1 MKNNLKQIAWLQSQI
16 NKDKSELEREKSE
29 LIRKIKQIKKEDIFS
44 KKIELPKKLSLWERI
59 KKVLMG

>member
-16 NKDKSELEREKSE
+16 NKDKSELEREKSD

-44 KKIELPKKLSLWERI
+44 KKIELPKKLTIWQRI